1 MYINLCIVTCTQRQ
15 RQRPAAITHDCITA
29 RACRR
34 RADATFTRDTQTAS
48 GTSTSICIRA
58 GVRCMCAYI
67 QMYST
72 PPDDGQTLPVH
83 TDTSTVCTYTV
94 CTHTYAFRCRARHL
108 TTGTRSLGVS
118 STPPHEAARPQ
129 HKRSRKTPRG
139 SRYQR
144 RLVTLQRQ
152 DPICVGVE
160 AVRLTPLLS
169 NVRPKR
175 PAYMS

>member
-1 MYINLCIVTCTQRQ
+1 MPTQ
-15 RQRPAAITHDCITA
+15 PLPGTHIPHQVHLHRYA
-29 RACRR
+29 YEH
-34 RADATFTRDTQTAS
+34 
-48 GTSTSICIRA
+48 TSRCHTSWCQIYVCE
-58 GVRCMCAYI
+58 YT

-83 TDTSTVCTYTV
+83 TDTSTVCTSTV

-129 HKRSRKTPRG
+129 HKRPRKTPRG
-139 SRYQR
+139 SRHQR
-144 RLVTLQRQ
+144 RLVTLHRQ

-175 PAYMS
+175 PACMS